1 MSESA
6 APLTDASFPLAPPNA
21 EIGHPLS
28 CYTISS
34 STFRGDILDSMNM
47 QSGSRPRG
55 PKWSYDETL
64 AAFGLYMMLDQRQRN
79 DKNSPHIAQ
88 LAVGLNRTAGS
99 VYMKLMNLRAHD
111 PNERAR
117 GVSGLAHSGKLEIQI
132 WQEYQEQSDKLLIL
146 ALKGY
151 VNFIEKVPLPTQNS
165 RTRQTMHSS
174 STLQKSL
181 VEETTSLLIDASRP
195 LTVSGQQQTTMA
207 PLGSEHETTA
217 LSRVNQSYFRN
228 ALVANYHD
236 TCCLTG
242 INIDPLLIVS
252 HIKPWKASTGFEKTN
267 AANGLLLNAFHDKAF
282 DRGYMTIDDDYRVH
296 ISARVPHT
304 DINDYWLYQFEGR
317 YITLPSSN
325 LPSHE
330 FIEYHQKHVFLTV

>member
-1 MSESA
+1 
-6 APLTDASFPLAPPNA
+6 
-21 EIGHPLS
+21 
-28 CYTISS
+28 
-34 STFRGDILDSMNM
+34 
-47 QSGSRPRG
+47 
-55 PKWSYDETL
+55 
-64 AAFGLYMMLDQRQRN
+64 
-79 DKNSPHIAQ
+79 
-88 LAVGLNRTAGS
+88 
-99 VYMKLMNLRAHD
+99 MNLRAHD

-165 RTRQTMHSS
+165 RTRRTMHSS

-242 INIDPLLIVS
+242 INIDPHQTV
-252 HIKPWKASTGFEKTN
+252 E
-267 AANGLLLNAFHDKAF
+267 GL
-282 DRGYMTIDDDYRVH
+282 DRV
-296 ISARVPHT
+296 
-304 DINDYWLYQFEGR
+304 
-317 YITLPSSN
+317 
-325 LPSHE
+325 
-330 FIEYHQKHVFLTV
+330 